1 MKKRRI
7 NKKLVLI
14 IVVLV
19 LLTLAGCQSNTNSD
33 GTIKAEKIIYLTT
46 SWGSIW
52 ESDGLFTF
60 IFVYPLAQC
69 INFLA
74 QYVDIILAI
83 TFTTIILNVLLLSAS
98 IKSTIASQKMQMMQ
112 PELAKIQEKYK
123 DRSDETAK
131 MAQATE
137 MQNLY
142 KKNNIN
148 PFSSM
153 LVPFLQLPI
162 LISMY
167 YAVQRANAVVT
178 GSVFGMELTTTPWA
192 AFKLGGSGY
201 ILFAI
206 YILMGVAQFGSSKI
220 TQWLSKKKEKENHSI
235 KQYDKP
241 ANSTQGSMNMMM
253 YGMLV
258 LIMVMAINWPTA
270 MSLYWLIS
278 SVVNI
283 LKTIFIQKRYIDNAK
298 A

>member
-1 MKKRRI
+1 MKKRHI
-7 NKKLVLI
+7 NKKLVLV

-19 LLTLAGCQSNTNSD
+19 LLALAGCQSNTNSD

-69 INFLA
+69 INFFA
-74 QYVDIILAI
+74 QYMDIILAI
-83 TFTTIILNVLLLSAS
+83 TITTVLVNVLLLSAS
-98 IKSTIASQKMQMMQ
+98 IKSTVASQKMQMMQ

-123 DRSDETAK
+123 DRTDETAK

-148 PFSSM
+148 PLSSM
-153 LVPFLQLPI
+153 IVPFLQLPI

-178 GSVFGMELTTTPWA
+178 GTVFGMELTTTPWA

-201 ILFAI
+201 ILFGI
-206 YILMGVAQFGSSKI
+206 YILMGVAQFGSTKI
-220 TQWLSKKKEKENHSI
+220 TQWLSKKKEKEDHTI

-241 ANSTQGSMNMMM
+241 ASNQGSMNMMM
-253 YGMLV
+253 YGMLI

-283 LKTIFIQKRYIDNAK
+283 LKTIFIQKRFIDNAK

>member
-1 MKKRRI
+1 MKKRHI
-7 NKKLVLI
+7 NKKLVLV

-69 INFLA
+69 INFFA
-74 QYVDIILAI
+74 QYMDIILAI
-83 TFTTIILNVLLLSAS
+83 TITTVLVNVLLLSAS
-98 IKSTIASQKMQMMQ
+98 IKSTVASQKMQMMQ

-123 DRSDETAK
+123 DRTDETAK

-148 PFSSM
+148 PLSSM

-201 ILFAI
+201 ILFGI
-206 YILMGVAQFGSSKI
+206 YILMGVAQFGSTKI
-220 TQWLSKKKEKENHSI
+220 TQWLSKKKEKEDHTI

-241 ANSTQGSMNMMM
+241 ASNQGSMNMMM
-253 YGMLV
+253 YGMLI

-283 LKTIFIQKRYIDNAK
+283 LKTIFIQKRFIDNAK

>member
-1 MKKRRI
+1 MKKRHI
-7 NKKLVLI
+7 NKKLVLV

-33 GTIKAEKIIYLTT
+33 GTIKVEKIIYLTT

-69 INFLA
+69 INFFA
-74 QYVDIILAI
+74 QYMDIILAI
-83 TFTTIILNVLLLSAS
+83 TITTVLVNVLLLSAS
-98 IKSTIASQKMQMMQ
+98 IKSTVASQKMQMMQ

-148 PFSSM
+148 PLSSM

-178 GSVFGMELTTTPWA
+178 GTVFGMELTTTPWA

-241 ANSTQGSMNMMM
+241 ASTQGSMNMMM